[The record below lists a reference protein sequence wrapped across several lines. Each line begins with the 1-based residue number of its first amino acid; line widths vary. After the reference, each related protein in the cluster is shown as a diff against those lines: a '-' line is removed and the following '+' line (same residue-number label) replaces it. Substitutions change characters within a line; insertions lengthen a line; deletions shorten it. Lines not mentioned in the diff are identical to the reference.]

1 MSVFSS
7 KFVHTPKSRKFE
19 YSPRYYDAE
28 AEERKEKFE
37 QNIKLERGAF
47 FKGRNR
53 SRLVGA
59 FTEKELVFRKKHDR
73 NQQTKRTVL
82 LIGMMTLPCLFIV
95 DIIPSVVA
103 LVGFAMLMLLF
114 IRNVNKM

>member
-1 MSVFSS
+1 MSIFSS
-7 KFVHTPKSRKFE
+7 KFVHTPQNRKFD

-28 AEERKEKFE
+28 KEERKEKFE

-59 FTEKELVFRKKHDR
+59 FSEKELVFRKKHDR
-73 NQQTKRTVL
+73 SQQTKRTLL
-82 LIGMMTLPCLFIV
+82 LIAMMALPCLFIG
-95 DIIPSVVA
+95 DMIPSVVA
-103 LVGFAMLMLLF
+103 IVGFAVLMLLF